1 MLKTKPRKMPE
12 VSTASLPDIVFMLL
26 FFFMVTT
33 VMQDEKP
40 KVKVLRPTAQEVE
53 KIEERD
59 LCATILVG
67 YTDDNNVPQIQADD
81 QMIEVNQVG
90 RFIQEKRSNHSYDY
104 PNSYA
109 SYESGMQAPAQAAM
123 GVQHGPAQPFSL
135 QGQPFHVAR
144 RVCERKP
151 FQQLAPVEA

>member
-26 FFFMVTT
+26 FFFMVST

-90 RFIQEKRSNHSYDY
+90 RFIQEKRSNLPESLSPKFITIIKADKDL
-104 PNSYA
+104 PMEIITQIKEELKKVQAFKIQYA
-109 SYESGMQAPAQAAM
+109 T
-123 GVQHGPAQPFSL
+123 
-135 QGQPFHVAR
+135 
-144 RVCERKP
+144 K
-151 FQQLAPVEA
+151 QLVNGS

>member
-12 VSTASLPDIVFMLL
+12 VSAASLPDIVFMLL
-26 FFFMVTT
+26 FFFMVST

-90 RFIQEKRSNHSYDY
+90 RFIQEKRSNLPESLSPKFITIIKADKDL
-104 PNSYA
+104 PMEIITQIKEELKKVQAFKIQYA
-109 SYESGMQAPAQAAM
+109 T
-123 GVQHGPAQPFSL
+123 
-135 QGQPFHVAR
+135 
-144 RVCERKP
+144 K
-151 FQQLAPVEA
+151 QLVNGS

>member
-90 RFIQEKRSNHSYDY
+90 RFIQEKRSNLPESLSPKFITIIKADKDL
-104 PNSYA
+104 PMEIITQIKEELKKVQAFKIQYA
-109 SYESGMQAPAQAAM
+109 T
-123 GVQHGPAQPFSL
+123 
-135 QGQPFHVAR
+135 
-144 RVCERKP
+144 K
-151 FQQLAPVEA
+151 QLVNGS